1 VKPTTLTTL
10 LLLASLFDQV
20 NVSAQQQERQYL
32 SEVLTATSRK
42 NAAFYRQLE
51 GEQDG
56 LPLARTYTMEGRM
69 KAEGTFTDKSL
80 QVEHGAFTF
89 YHANGKVESRGR
101 YVMGHKSGIWLR
113 FDQWG
118 RPLAEKVYDPEPLMN
133 IVYTRA
139 ETMPAYPGGEKELV
153 KVLREQSMNDGV
165 KPVRTMSATV
175 LVEKSG
181 ELSEVKVTD
190 GPDAASEECVA
201 DAIRSTA
208 PWTPGVEMGQPVRVR
223 VKLPV
228 QF

>member
-1 VKPTTLTTL
+1 VKPTLLTTS
-10 LLLASLFDQV
+10 LLLALSFGHV
-20 NVSAQQQERQYL
+20 SVSAQQHERQYL
-32 SEVLTATSRK
+32 SEVLATTSRK
-42 NAAFYRQLE
+42 NATFYRQLE

-56 LPLARTYTMEGRM
+56 LAFARTYTMDGKV
-69 KAEGTFTDKSL
+69 KAEGTYTDTSL
-80 QVEHGAFTF
+80 RVEDGAFTF

-101 YVMGHKSGIWLR
+101 YVMGHKAGIWLR

-153 KVLREQSMNDGV
+153 KVLREQSMNDGI
-165 KPVRTMSATV
+165 KPSRTMSATV

-190 GPDAASEECVA
+190 GPDAASEERVA

-208 PWTPGVEMGQPVRVR
+208 PWNPGVEMGQPVRVR

>member
-1 VKPTTLTTL
+1 MKHLHLSPLF
-10 LLLASLFDQV
+10 LLALALPFG
-20 NVSAQQQERQYL
+20 AQAQGEERQYL
-32 SEVLTATSRK
+32 SEVLASTTRK
-42 NAAFYRQLE
+42 NAAFYRTVV

-56 LPLARTYTMEGRM
+56 LVLARTFSMEGTL

-89 YHANGKVESRGR
+89 YHANGKVESKGQ
-101 YVMGHKSGIWLR
+101 YVMGHKSGVWLR

-118 RPLAEKVYDPEPLMN
+118 RPLAEKVYDPEPLVN

-139 ETMPAYPGGEKELV
+139 ETMPAYPGGDKELV
-153 KVLREQSMNDGV
+153 KVLRE
-165 KPVRTMSATV
+165 RTLQNGEKAPRNVSATV

-181 ELSEVKVTD
+181 ELSEVKVID
-190 GPDAASEECVA
+190 GPDAAFDERLAE
-201 DAIRSTA
+201 AIRSTA
-208 PWTPGVEMGQPVRVR
+208 PWTPGEEKGQPVRVR

>member
-1 VKPTTLTTL
+1 MKPILLTTA
-10 LLLASLFDQV
+10 LLLASVFSHV
-20 NVSAQQQERQYL
+20 GVSAQQQERQYL
-32 SEVLTATSRK
+32 SEVMASTSRK
-42 NAAFYRQLE
+42 NAAFYRQME
-51 GEQDG
+51 GQQDG
-56 LPLARTYTMEGRM
+56 LSFARTYTMDGKL

-80 QVEHGAFTF
+80 QVEHGMFTF
-89 YHANGKVESRGR
+89 YHANGKVESKGR
-101 YVMGHKSGIWLR
+101 YVMGHKSGVWLR

-153 KVLREQSMNDGV
+153 KVLREQTMNDGGGTSRSV
-165 KPVRTMSATV
+165 SATV

-190 GPDAASEECVA
+190 APDAAFEERLS

-208 PWTPGVEMGQPVRVR
+208 PWTPGEEMGQPVRVR

>member
-1 VKPTTLTTL
+1 MKHLHLSPL
-10 LLLASLFDQV
+10 LLLALALPFG
-20 NVSAQQQERQYL
+20 AQAQGEERQYL
-32 SEVLTATSRK
+32 SEVLASTTRK
-42 NAAFYRQLE
+42 NAAFYRTVV

-56 LPLARTYTMEGRM
+56 LVLARTFSMEGTL

-89 YHANGKVESRGR
+89 YHANGKVESKGQ
-101 YVMGHKSGIWLR
+101 YVMGHKSGVWLR

-118 RPLAEKVYDPEPLMN
+118 RPLAEKVYDPEPLVN

-139 ETMPAYPGGEKELV
+139 ETMPAYPGGDKELV
-153 KVLREQSMNDGV
+153 KVLRE
-165 KPVRTMSATV
+165 RTLQNGEKAPRNVSATV

-181 ELSEVKVTD
+181 ELSEVKVID
-190 GPDAASEECVA
+190 GPDAAFDERLAE
-201 DAIRSTA
+201 AIRSTA
-208 PWTPGVEMGQPVRVR
+208 PWTPGEEKGQPVRVR

>member
-1 VKPTTLTTL
+1 MKHLHLSPLF
-10 LLLASLFDQV
+10 LLALVLPFG
-20 NVSAQQQERQYL
+20 AQAQGEERQYL
-32 SEVLTATSRK
+32 SEVLASTTRK
-42 NAAFYRQLE
+42 NAAFYRTVV

-56 LPLARTYTMEGRM
+56 LVLARTFSMEGTL

-89 YHANGKVESRGR
+89 YHANGKVESKGQ
-101 YVMGHKSGIWLR
+101 YVMGHKSGVWLR

-118 RPLAEKVYDPEPLMN
+118 RPLAEKVYDPEPLVN

-139 ETMPAYPGGEKELV
+139 ETMPAYPGGDKELV
-153 KVLREQSMNDGV
+153 KVLRE
-165 KPVRTMSATV
+165 RTLQNGEKAPRNVSATV

-181 ELSEVKVTD
+181 ELSEVKVID
-190 GPDAASEECVA
+190 GPDAAFDERLAE
-201 DAIRSTA
+201 AIRSTA
-208 PWTPGVEMGQPVRVR
+208 PWTPGEEKGQPVRVR